1 MRNGK
6 GIRHK
11 VVDFN
16 SASRNGEPFEQVIKK
31 YGIPNMA
38 NPNCSRDLKKG
49 VIRSYAKSIGWKE
62 YDTAIGIRADE
73 VDRISDNKVKERLI
87 YPLIKLGI
95 TKPYVNRF
103 WRDMPFRLELKG
115 YEGNCKTCWK
125 KSLRK
130 LMTIANDNP
139 EYFNS
144 FKRWEKEYENFIP
157 DSRKHNK
164 DIKVPIRFFRKNLSV
179 DDIFELS
186 KKPFEAV
193 KNDAEVYQ
201 EYVQLTIDG
210 FDLDTSNGCLE
221 SCEVF

>member
-1 MRNGK
+1 ML
-6 GIRHK
+6 I
-11 VVDFN
+11 DF
-16 SASRNGEPFEQVIKK
+16 G
-31 YGIPNMA
+31 
-38 NPNCSRDLKKG
+38 
-49 VIRSYAKSIGWKE
+49 
-62 YDTAIGIRADE
+62 
-73 VDRISDNKVKERLI
+73 
-87 YPLIKLGI
+87 
-95 TKPYVNRF
+95 
-103 WRDMPFRLELKG
+103 
-115 YEGNCKTCWK
+115 GNCKTCWK